1 MQCSFM
7 PFEKVLDPTKAPLF
21 LVFFLPLDYGDDML
35 LRLRILNPLSALPNQ
50 IHKGIFYLLAG
61 PGTGLKIL

>member
-1 MQCSFM
+1 M
-7 PFEKVLDPTKAPLF
+7 PFEKILYSTKAPFFLVLF
-21 LVFFLPLDYGDDML
+21 LSLDYGDNML
-35 LRLRILNPLSALPNQ
+35 LRLRILNPLSTLPNQ